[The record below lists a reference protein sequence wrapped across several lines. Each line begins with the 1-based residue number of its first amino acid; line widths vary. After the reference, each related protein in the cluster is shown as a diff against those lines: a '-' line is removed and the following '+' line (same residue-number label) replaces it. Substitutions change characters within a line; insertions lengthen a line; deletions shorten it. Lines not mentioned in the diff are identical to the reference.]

1 MSSLSGFQYKNPSR
15 YVASVPLHHNRRLF
29 QTMLSCIRRR
39 SSNIKEPQPTPE
51 RASTEALHF
60 WLKIDLYL
68 DIFDFKGIDS
78 SFQAESLEPGNVYFL
93 NTQKLGSD
101 KLLTHRSDQRQFTI
115 WEALTNAATQYPN
128 QLYVVIDEAHRGM
141 NISSR
146 AENAANS
153 IMQKF
158 IVGSEADG
166 LCAMPLIIGITA
178 TPQRFQRM
186 IAETTATKHSVVVS
200 PDDVVASGLLKDRV
214 IIHCPE
220 IAINAEMT
228 MFQEAVTAWKRM
240 GSEWKNYCE
249 AEQERLVKPILV
261 VQVNDR
267 TDSVATTTD
276 INTCL
281 DTLEEELGRPLEIG
295 EVVHTFND
303 EGTLNGFSI
312 PIVKIDPSKIEEEEK
327 VLLVF
332 FKMNL
337 STGWDCPR
345 AEVMMSFRS
354 AQDHTYIAQLLGRM
368 VRTPLAHRI
377 EMNDTLNAVHLFLP
391 FFDQNTVSD
400 VVRAFKEDENAAPTE
415 AGLASEMVT
424 YVRNPLYEEVFEH
437 MNDLVTYRVEGIRK
451 ESNLRRLDKL
461 RAYITVD
468 GINRAVD
475 RDIRRKMSQK
485 LKDELSRIQSSQDL
499 EAVVASITGMS
510 MKTLEVELATN
521 QVVADGVQNIS
532 IAQPDT
538 EALYKKAEKTIGDY
552 IAMQYRVENSRRDDM
567 EVKVE
572 LIVLASDVTAMDNLE
587 QYAGVLFD
595 ETYNDNRRAIQ
606 ILGSS
611 ERDKYERL
619 VSSGSSATPLQWRA
633 PFSISFN
640 CTAASSE
647 YENHLYVDDS
657 GKCRTLL
664 NSWEDG
670 VIQEEL
676 SRPDFVAWLR
686 NLDRK
691 NWSIEIPYK
700 ALRKELKQ
708 ITDTIA
714 DNTSIRKFIE
724 KMSLWVKAPDDTKIP
739 VNEDTIIGLDDNN
752 DFLISRKHLLTSQ
765 IAKLEQ
771 KIENLRSMIYYQS
784 QQPTT
789 ETLIESFDKNLSQI
803 AIDAKAVTSILNELI
818 ERQTEV
824 RRQLT
829 ELAKNNNDILEQMYS
844 DILSYGVELGLTQY
858 MSSGIGFVFTRNLKE
873 LTGAT
878 LMKMV
883 FAFKMSYIRA
893 VDRVLN
899 IKLPLILDSPSGKEL
914 DQYNIQKLMDI
925 INRDFSENQVIIASI
940 YHYKID
946 NLTTIEMG
954 RRIVC

>member
-1 MSSLSGFQYKNPSR
+1 MRIPLFDFQEDAKAKLIEKIKVSR
-15 YVASVPLHHNRRLF
+15 TL
-29 QTMLSCIRRR
+29 QTMNQGQQIITFSAPTGAGKTIIMTSLFEDILFGTADIDAQPDAIFVWLSDMPDLNEQSKQKIESKSDIIRT
-39 SSNIKEPQPTPE
+39 NQLIT
-51 RASTEALHF
+51 
-60 WLKIDLYL
+60 
-68 DIFDFKGIDS
+68 IDS

-101 KLLTHRSDQRQFTI
+101 KILTHRSDQRQFTI
-115 WEALTNAATQYPN
+115 WETLTNTATQYSN
-128 QLYVVIDEAHRGM
+128 QLYIVIDEAHRGM

-146 AENAANS
+146 AESVANS

-158 IVGSEADG
+158 IIGSEADG

-186 IAETTATKHSVVVS
+186 ITETTATKHSVVVS
-200 PDDVVASGLLKDRV
+200 ADDVVASGLLKDRV

-228 MFQEAVTAWKRM
+228 MFKEAVATWKM
-240 GSEWKNYCE
+240 MCCEWKIYCTT
-249 AEQERLVKPILV
+249 EQEGLVKPILV

-281 DTLEEELGRPLEIG
+281 ETLEEELGRPLEIG

-303 EGTLNGFSI
+303 ESTLNGFSI

-377 EMNDTLNAVHLFLP
+377 EMNAALNAVHLFLP

-415 AGLASEMVT
+415 AGLAPELVT
-424 YVRNPLYEEVFEH
+424 LVRNAEYEDVFQH

-475 RDIRRKMSQK
+475 RNVRRKMSQK
-485 LKDELSRIQSSQDL
+485 LRDELVRIQNSEDY
-499 EAVVASITGMS
+499 EAVAASITGMNL
-510 MKTLEVELATN
+510 KTLEVELSTN
-521 QVVADGVQNIS
+521 QVVADSAQNIS
-532 IAQPDT
+532 VAQTDT
-538 EALYKKAEKTIGDY
+538 EVLYKKAEKTIGDY
-552 IAMQYRVENSRRDDM
+552 IAMQYRIENSPRDDM
-567 EVKVE
+567 EVKIE

-587 QYAGVLFD
+587 LYAGTLFD

-606 ILGSS
+606 TLRSA
-611 ERDKYERL
+611 EREKYDRL
-619 VSSGSSATPLQWRA
+619 VSSGSNATPLQWRA

-640 CTAASSE
+640 CPSASCE
-647 YENHLYVDDS
+647 YEKHLFVDDS
-657 GKCRTLL
+657 GTCRTSL

-670 VIQEEL
+670 VIREEL

-700 ALRKELKQ
+700 VSGVNK
-708 ITDTIA
+708 
-714 DNTSIRKFIE
+714 S
-724 KMSLWVKAPDDTKIP
+724 MYPDM
-739 VNEDTIIGLDDNN
+739 
-752 DFLISRKHLLTSQ
+752 
-765 IAKLEQ
+765 
-771 KIENLRSMIYYQS
+771 MIVRQ
-784 QQPTT
+784 
-789 ETLIESFDKNLSQI
+789 
-803 AIDAKAVTSILNELI
+803 DAHGYIF
-818 ERQTEV
+818 
-824 RRQLT
+824 
-829 ELAKNNNDILEQMYS
+829 DILEPHDSSRADNY
-844 DILSYGVELGLTQY
+844 LKAKGLAEFARNHSYAYGRIQLIRKLAGADGASHFYRL
-858 MSSGIGFVFTRNLKE
+858 E
-873 LTGAT
+873 LTNIT
-878 LMKMV
+878 V
-883 FAFKMSYIRA
+883 QR
-893 VDRVLN
+893 RVMAIN
-899 IKLPLILDSPSGKEL
+899 SNEEL
-914 DQYNIQKLMDI
+914 DTI
-925 INRDFSENQVIIASI
+925 FSELAET
-940 YHYKID
+940 D
-946 NLTTIEMG
+946 
-954 RRIVC
+954 